1 VLDDKECAAW
11 RQALESDLEPDR
23 PGFADY
29 QLRSRCV
36 FNDQSLA
43 EELFLRILSAIKDW
57 EIVIDAEGACRLRN
71 GKSGEAVDICP
82 DEFRLDSGL
91 EGVWSVKGLHEYLR
105 FVKYP
110 RGGFLAKHC
119 DAMYEK
125 SDDER
130 SFFTFM
136 LYLNGNLDGG
146 STRFLK
152 IGHDAAING
161 SGPFEA
167 AHGDEVVCTVNPE
180 MGSCLIFFQPGLLHE
195 GEELRSHEKYILRSD
210 VMFQR
215 IRSPKESVTRPWT
228 GGSRLAARKAQAAA
242 EDA

>member
-1 VLDDKECAAW
+1 
-11 RQALESDLEPDR
+11 
-23 PGFADY
+23 
-29 QLRSRCV
+29 
-36 FNDQSLA
+36 
-43 EELFLRILSAIKDW
+43 
-57 EIVIDAEGACRLRN
+57 VIDAEGACRLRN

-215 IRSPKESVTRPWT
+215 IRSPKEAGAAHVAPFKVLYAPRLTEGTLCDRSLPSATRPWT
-228 GGSRLAARKAQAAA
+228 GGSRLAARRAQAAV
-242 EDA
+242 EDAQRVEVMQLR